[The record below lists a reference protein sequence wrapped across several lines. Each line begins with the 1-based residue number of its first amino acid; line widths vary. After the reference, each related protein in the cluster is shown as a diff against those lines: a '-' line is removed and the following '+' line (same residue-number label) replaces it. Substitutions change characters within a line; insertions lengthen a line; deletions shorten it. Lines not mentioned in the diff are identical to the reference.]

1 MLSSEI
7 ERKKRDNKRK
17 QICIVRELERKRK
30 LIEREYKQ
38 KLQKN
43 ERQQQKKLQ
52 ENESEKKRLIRKQI
66 KHNINKGFHP
76 QYNNVRKVKISS
88 KNIIAAKNNIAQ
100 KLLNPKFDKNTKYIF
115 QTQHNRLNSLLQI
128 KHAYNIQQNL
138 QKHITYQKQHE
149 QKTIRDLQI
158 LKTKNPELF
167 SKIVNEITYKNPHLF
182 SKIGHSKFN

>member
-1 MLSSEI
+1 M
-7 ERKKRDNKRK
+7 
-17 QICIVRELERKRK
+17 
-30 LIEREYKQ
+30 
-38 KLQKN
+38 
-43 ERQQQKKLQ
+43 
-52 ENESEKKRLIRKQI
+52 
-66 KHNINKGFHP
+66 
-76 QYNNVRKVKISS
+76 KISS